1 MKAELVYK
9 IYIYRVLCTLEKKVN
24 LGLYFLFKEGNMF
37 MYMFYSI
44 YKMEN
49 KLSVQGEEIFNLVLR
64 FIENFLFEVF
74 KKDCVM

>member
-44 YKMEN
+44 YKMKN